1 MPNGYLGE
9 IPSQHSTRIMPTGP
23 NPGRQNYRSPW
34 NDPNS
39 ARYGGGAPRPQA
51 PSYPGA
57 GQTGTGYGSPMSG
70 SPGYSRNVP
79 APSLDQGWGQMS
91 GSPGY
96 SRNVP
101 APSLDQGWGQMSG
114 IIGSRSG
121 PLPAPNL
128 GYSRNV
134 PAPSLDQGWGQMSG
148 SPQQAY
154 NPAGATG
161 WQSPQVDEERRR
173 RMLLQQQ
180 QAGPMGVQQMYPQ
193 GWGPQI
199 NNQQV
204 PMGGIGQVS
213 SGFAESPYQGNFT
226 QPFPTKPPWQE
237 RIPQTFNQGA
247 AYGPYARSW

>member
-9 IPSQHSTRIMPTGP
+9 IPSQHSTRIMPMGP

-57 GQTGTGYGSPMSG
+57 GQTGTGYGRSMSG
-70 SPGYSRNVP
+70 S
-79 APSLDQGWGQMS
+79 
-91 GSPGY
+91 
-96 SRNVP
+96 
-101 APSLDQGWGQMSG
+101 
-114 IIGSRSG
+114 IGSRSG
-121 PLPAPNL
+121 PLPEPNL

-180 QAGPMGVQQMYPQ
+180 QAGPMGGYQMGGGTMGGSVQQMYPQ